1 MKLQENI
8 QRIQEMM
15 GLITEESVSFPIVK
29 TGSYTS
35 PLVNCDRLHAF
46 NDTGGKTVGGMNTTM
61 NAELMRVYKS
71 GHNPDITNVSVQI
84 EKGASEY
91 TVNWSV
97 TINESTDGNA
107 YVGLYSR
114 GHGGRADWVFTDLG
128 HASVGS
134 CKTSKSIAKRGTVD
148 KMILVKDYEYNKD
161 KKIKGCQ
168 VKQLFYKYT
177 LKDYPS
183 LKKNTD
189 TSKK

>member
-1 MKLQENI
+1 MDLQENI

-29 TGSYTS
+29 TGSY
-35 PLVNCDRLHAF
+35 RLHAF
-46 NDTGGKTVGGMNTTM
+46 NDTGGKTVGGMNTKM

-71 GHNPDITNVSVQI
+71 GHNPDITDVSVQI

-134 CKTSKSIAKRGTVD
+134 CKTSESIAKRGTVD